1 MAELYMD
8 TWVYKE
14 CNKSKLCM
22 PNVSY
27 TCLIPALIRSGRKT
41 DAKTGPEIR
50 EQLNMQAFGHDIS
63 ELVCRGNMKNSNM
76 SQTDLLT
83 DEVDVD
89 PDVLGAA
96 MMDRIGHHVDSANI
110 VAIDN
115 HRSSNRDMR
124 LLKKLTKPTTL
135 GNSMGVAKMDSHV
148 IFQYNVLVIIDNTTK
163 ASKMNCKNMKLI
175 PI

>member
-1 MAELYMD
+1 
-8 TWVYKE
+8 
-14 CNKSKLCM
+14 
-22 PNVSY
+22 
-27 TCLIPALIRSGRKT
+27 
-41 DAKTGPEIR
+41 
-50 EQLNMQAFGHDIS
+50 MQAFGHDIS
-63 ELVCRGNMKNSNM
+63 ELVRRGNMKNSNM

-115 HRSSNRDMR
+115 HRSSNRDMK

-135 GNSMGVAKMDSHV
+135 GNSMGHSLLLRLSIRARDCGMSLSDQDTRLSPR
-148 IFQYNVLVIIDNTTK
+148 
-163 ASKMNCKNMKLI
+163 NM
-175 PI
+175 